1 MEKSS
6 VNMRFNINFCV
17 QWRNVGLE
25 KYEKEKWQFYA
36 AWNISCMQE
45 PKDQ

>member
-6 VNMRFNINFCV
+6 MNMLFNVNFCV
-17 QWRNVGLE
+17 QWKNVGLE
-25 KYEKEKWQFYA
+25 KYEKKWQFYA

-45 PKDQ
+45 PKD